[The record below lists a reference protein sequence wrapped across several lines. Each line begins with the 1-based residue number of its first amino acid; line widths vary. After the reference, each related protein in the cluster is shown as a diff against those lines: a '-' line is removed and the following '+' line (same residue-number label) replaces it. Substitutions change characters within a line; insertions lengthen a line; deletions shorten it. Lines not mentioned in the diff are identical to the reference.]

1 MLLPNCGR
9 LFLSIALMGGI
20 AGCSQTTPTA
30 SGPAKGPSD
39 KPPQAAND
47 HSHTDH
53 DHDHDKDETRIR
65 ANLAKLSES
74 DRALAEKQHLCPVS
88 GDHLGTMGVPLK
100 VLVKGETVLICCESC
115 RAPLTE
121 DPDKYLAKLKEHGES
136 HE

>member
-1 MLLPNCGR
+1 MLLPQCDR

-20 AGCSQTTPTA
+20 AGCSQTTPVA
-30 SGPAKGPSD
+30 SGPAKGLPG
-39 KPPQAAND
+39 KPAQAAND
-47 HSHTDH
+47 HSHNE
-53 DHDHDKDETRIR
+53 HDHDKDEARIQ

-88 GDHLGTMGVPLK
+88 RDHLGTMGVPLK
-100 VLVKGETVLICCESC
+100 VLVKGETVLICCDSC

-136 HE
+136 HPHE